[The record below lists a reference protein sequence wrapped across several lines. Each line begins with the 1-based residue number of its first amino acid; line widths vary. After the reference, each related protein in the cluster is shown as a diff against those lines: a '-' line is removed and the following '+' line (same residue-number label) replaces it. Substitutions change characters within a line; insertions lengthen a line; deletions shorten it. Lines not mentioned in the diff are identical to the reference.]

1 VAELTRVD
9 LDHVFERLR
18 SGLVPERGLEA
29 FAVGVDRPLG
39 ELRRQFQLARQG
51 EGLTKFLRG
60 GYGCGK
66 TFMAR
71 LATIEAQKAGFS
83 TSFVVVSDNDLH
95 FHRFDDVYR
104 KVVSELATA
113 SCPRGALGDVLDRW
127 IGRIEDEL
135 ISGGADEDADD
146 FDGRVRERL
155 GERLESLTRGAAPED
170 FVRVIRT
177 IFDLKQRGDFGNA
190 GALLSWLSGSKNV
203 AASAKKIA
211 GIKGEIGGRA
221 AMDYLRGVL
230 AIVREAGYSGLLI
243 VIDEAETILRMR
255 SDVRG
260 KSLNGIRQITD
271 MASDYPG
278 LVWLFTGTP
287 EFFDGPRGVKSLPP
301 LHDRLRFNTD
311 GGFVSVKQPQLELRP
326 FRKER
331 LRAVA
336 LRLRELHPSP
346 HRERVDSRVS
356 EEFVSLLVDQVTEGF
371 GGDVGIVPRQ
381 FLREFVGRMDLVDEY
396 EEYDPMT
403 AAGFVARGSD
413 LTPEERVAA
422 GLGGG
427 EPDDADDE
435 LVPAT
440 DVW

>member
-1 VAELTRVD
+1 MSELSRME

-18 SGLVPERGLEA
+18 SGLVPEQGLDA
-29 FAVGVDRPLG
+29 FAVGVDRPMG

-71 LATIEAQKAGFS
+71 LATLEAQKQGFA

-113 SCPRGALGDVLDRW
+113 TCPRGALGDVLDRW

-146 FDGRVRERL
+146 FDDRVRQRL

-177 IFDLKQRGDFGNA
+177 IFDLKQQGAFGDA
-190 GALLSWLSGSKNV
+190 GALLSWLSGSRNV
-203 AASAKKIA
+203 AASAKKKA
-211 GIKGEIGGRA
+211 GVKGEIGGRA

-230 AIVREAGYSGLLI
+230 AIVREAGYAGLLI

-255 SDVRG
+255 RDVRG
-260 KSLNGIRQITD
+260 KSLNGIRQIAD
-271 MASDYPG
+271 MASDYKG
-278 LVWLFTGTP
+278 LLWLFTGTP

-301 LHDRLRFNTD
+301 LHDRLRFIDD
-311 GGFVSVKQPQLELRP
+311 GGYASAKQPQLELRP
-326 FRKER
+326 FDKAR
-331 LRAVA
+331 LGLVA
-336 LRLRELHPSP
+336 LRLRELHPTS
-346 HRERVDSRVS
+346 HRERLEERVS
-356 EEFVSLLVDQVTEGF
+356 EDFVERLVDQVTEGF

-381 FLREFVGRMDLVDEY
+381 FLREFVSRMDLVDEF
-396 EEYDPMT
+396 EDYDPVE
-403 AAGFVARGSD
+403 AAGFAPRGD
-413 LTPEERVAA
+413 LLTAEERQAL
-422 GLGGG
+422 GSGGG
-427 EPDDADDE
+427 DGGEE
-435 LVPAT
+435 GLVPVQ

>member
-1 VAELTRVD
+1 
-9 LDHVFERLR
+9 
-18 SGLVPERGLEA
+18 
-29 FAVGVDRPLG
+29 
-39 ELRRQFQLARQG
+39 
-51 EGLTKFLRG
+51 
-60 GYGCGK
+60 
-66 TFMAR
+66 M
-71 LATIEAQKAGFS
+71 
-83 TSFVVVSDNDLH
+83 
-95 FHRFDDVYR
+95 
-104 KVVSELATA
+104 SELATA
-113 SCPRGALGDVLDRW
+113 TCPRGALGDVLDRW

-135 ISGGADEDADD
+135 VSGGADEEAAD
-146 FDGRVRERL
+146 FDARVRDRL

-177 IFDLKQRGDFGNA
+177 IFDLKQRGEFGDA

-203 AASAKKIA
+203 AASAKKRA

-230 AIVREAGYSGLLI
+230 AIVREAGYAGILI

-278 LVWLFTGTP
+278 LIWLFTGTP

-301 LHDRLRFNTD
+301 LHDRLRFNSD

-326 FRKER
+326 FQRDR
-331 LRAVA
+331 LQAVA

-346 HRERVDSRVS
+346 HRERVDARVS
-356 EEFVSLLVDQVTEGF
+356 EAFIDRLVDQVTEGF
-371 GGDVGIVPRQ
+371 RGDVGIVPRQ
-381 FLREFVGRMDLVDEY
+381 FLREFVGRMDLVDEH
-396 EEYDPMT
+396 EEYDPMA
-403 AAGFVARGSD
+403 AAGFVVQESG
-413 LTPEERVAA
+413 LTPEERAAA
-422 GLGGG
+422 GLSA
-427 EPDDADDE
+427 EPDDGDDG